1 MAFQPLRDFEDSYEI
16 EIDPPH
22 RIRRIGSDRFV
33 TPYLHRASGYMCV
46 RLNDGIYKLHRI
58 LAKHFLPNPDDLPE
72 IDHIDR
78 DKTNNSIENL
88 RWISRSENLRNRGQ
102 YTRQRPEY
110 LTTPPN
116 DITEIRTFNDV
127 EYEEN
132 KYFFCFEDDI
142 VVMRIND
149 HKWLLLA
156 QTSQNGYLR
165 INMKDTNGRNH
176 QICMHKLIRHFRNE
190 PQNDENV

>member
-1 MAFQPLRDFEDSYEI
+1 MTFTPLRDFEHDYEI

-102 YTRQRPEY
+102 YTVRRYEY
-110 LTTPPN
+110 LTAPPN
-116 DITEIRTFNDV
+116 DITEIRIFNDV

-132 KYFFCFEDDI
+132 KYFFCYETDR
-142 VVMRIND
+142 VVRRFND
-149 HKWLLLA
+149 HRWQLLA
-156 QTSQNGYLR
+156 QTPHHGYLR
-165 INMKDTNGRNH
+165 INMRDINGHKHN
-176 QICMHKLIRHFRNE
+176 IYVHKLIDHFRNQPAE
-190 PQNDENV
+190 EEE